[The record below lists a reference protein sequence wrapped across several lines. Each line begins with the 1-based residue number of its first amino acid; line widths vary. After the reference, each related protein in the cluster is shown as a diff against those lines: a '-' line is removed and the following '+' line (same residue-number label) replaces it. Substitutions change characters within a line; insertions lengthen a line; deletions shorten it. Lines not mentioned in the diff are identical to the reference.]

1 MCKTVAEYM
10 CVSVLVWVQMVC
22 ALLVL
27 NTCMYLWKWTHV
39 SLPVGP

>member
-10 CVSVLVWVQMVC
+10 CVSVLVC